1 VLGQAYTQRGRLPEG
16 ITQLRRAAELSGRLP
31 PVLSSL
37 GYTYALAGETAQAHA
52 ILKELVETSA
62 KKYVSAYDLALINI
76 GLGQKDAA
84 FEFLRA
90 AVEERCGW
98 LIFLK
103 IEPVLDSIRSDSR
116 FEDLIRAVG
125 LRLDS

>member
-1 VLGQAYTQRGRLPEG
+1 
-16 ITQLRRAAELSGRLP
+16 
-31 PVLSSL
+31 L
-37 GYTYALAGETAQAHA
+37 GYSYALAGEAGQARA
-52 ILKELVETSA
+52 ILTELIETST

-84 FEFLRA
+84 FELLRD
-90 AVEERCGW
+90 AVSERCGW

-103 IEPVLDSIRSDSR
+103 IEPVLDTIRSDPR
-116 FEDLIRAVG
+116 FRELIRAVG